1 MVTRVNWK
9 TRERSHSIEQL
20 SSQKVK
26 AFTSALKL
34 VHALGRMLKKFSH
47 AQAKSCTR
55 KFSRKQKQLH
65 QAKLFKVDS
74 SMRTLKAV
82 YRRKRV
88 DAANETAM
96 YNPYKL

>member
-1 MVTRVNWK
+1 MNWK
-9 TRERSHSIEQL
+9 TRERSRSIEQL

-26 AFTSALKL
+26 AFTSASKL
-34 VHALGRMLKKFSH
+34 VHALDRMLKKFSH
-47 AQAKSCTR
+47 AQAKSCTH
-55 KFSRKQKQLH
+55 KFSRRQKQLH
-65 QAKLFKVDS
+65 QAKLSKVDS